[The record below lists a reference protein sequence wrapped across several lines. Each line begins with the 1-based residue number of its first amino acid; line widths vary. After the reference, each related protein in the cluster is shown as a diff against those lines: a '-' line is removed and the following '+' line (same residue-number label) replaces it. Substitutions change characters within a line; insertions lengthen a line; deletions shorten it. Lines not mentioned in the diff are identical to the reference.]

1 MLLLP
6 SSALGRLN
14 THSGQDNPEYGMMDD
29 LEAFGGHMQTKS
41 FKGKVALVTGG
52 SRGIGAGIVRRLAA
66 DGASVAFTY
75 STSEERALQLV
86 SEIEST
92 GGKALSLKADSTSAK
107 ELRAA
112 VARTT
117 EAFGTLDIFVSSAG
131 ILTMDTID
139 TYSLEEFDRM
149 VAINVR
155 AVFVGIQAAA
165 QQMKDGGRIVVIG
178 SSTAIRAAVPGASV
192 YSMTKAA
199 LTGLVRG
206 AAIDLAPRAITVNNV
221 QPGPTAT
228 DMSSAHAELVKTL
241 IPLKRMGDVS
251 EVASFVSY
259 LASEEAGFITGA
271 SLTIDGGY
279 VA

>member
-1 MLLLP
+1 MVVV
-6 SSALGRLN
+6 R
-14 THSGQDNPEYGMMDD
+14 
-29 LEAFGGHMQTKS
+29 TKS
-41 FKGKVALVTGG
+41 FAGKVALVTGG
-52 SRGIGAGIVRRLAA
+52 SKGIGAGIVRRFAG

-75 STSEERALQLV
+75 SSSEDKALQV
-86 SEIEST
+86 VREIEAA
-92 GGKALSLKADSTSAK
+92 GGKVLALKADSASAK

-112 VARTT
+112 VARTS
-117 EAFGTLDIFVSSAG
+117 EVLGTLDVFVSNAG
-131 ILTMDTID
+131 ILARGTID
-139 TYSLEEFDRM
+139 TYSLENFDRM

-155 AVFVGIQAAA
+155 AAFVGIQAAS
-165 QQMKDGGRIVVIG
+165 QEMRDGGRIVLIG
-178 SSTAIRAAVPGASV
+178 SNTAVRTGFPGASV

-199 LTGLVRG
+199 LVGLVRG

-228 DMSSAHAELVKTL
+228 DMSSPHSELVKPL
-241 IPLKRMGDVS
+241 IPLKRMGEVS

>member
-1 MLLLP
+1 
-6 SSALGRLN
+6 
-14 THSGQDNPEYGMMDD
+14 
-29 LEAFGGHMQTKS
+29 
-41 FKGKVALVTGG
+41 
-52 SRGIGAGIVRRLAA
+52 
-66 DGASVAFTY
+66 
-75 STSEERALQLV
+75 
-86 SEIEST
+86 
-92 GGKALSLKADSTSAK
+92 
-107 ELRAA
+107 
-112 VARTT
+112 
-117 EAFGTLDIFVSSAG
+117 
-131 ILTMDTID
+131 
-139 TYSLEEFDRM
+139 M

-155 AVFVGIQAAA
+155 AAFVGIQAAA
-165 QQMKDGGRIVVIG
+165 QEMNDGGRIVIIG
-178 SSTAIRAAVPGASV
+178 SCTAIRTAVPGASV

-199 LTGLVRG
+199 LVGLVRG

-228 DMSSAHAELVKTL
+228 DMSSAHAELAKTL

>member
-1 MLLLP
+1 
-6 SSALGRLN
+6 
-14 THSGQDNPEYGMMDD
+14 
-29 LEAFGGHMQTKS
+29 MQTKS
-41 FKGKVALVTGG
+41 FKSRVALVTGG
-52 SRGIGAGIVRRLAA
+52 SRGIGAGIVRRLAS

-75 STSEERALQLV
+75 SSSEEKALQLLR
-86 SEIEST
+86 EIESA
-92 GGKALSLKADSTSAK
+92 GGKALALKADSGSAK

-117 EAFGTLDIFVSSAG
+117 EALGPLDIFVSNAG
-131 ILTMDTID
+131 IATLGTID
-139 TYSLEEFDRM
+139 IYSLEDFDRM

-155 AVFVGIQAAA
+155 AAFVGIQAAA
-165 QQMKDGGRIVVIG
+165 QEMNDGGRIVIIG
-178 SSTAIRAAVPGASV
+178 SITAIRTAFPGASV

-199 LTGLVRG
+199 LAGLVRG

-228 DMSSAHAELVKTL
+228 DMGSPHAELVKTL
-241 IPLKRMGDVS
+241 IPLKRIGDVS

-259 LASEEAGFITGA
+259 LASDEAGFITGA

>member
-1 MLLLP
+1 
-6 SSALGRLN
+6 
-14 THSGQDNPEYGMMDD
+14 
-29 LEAFGGHMQTKS
+29 MQTKS

-75 STSEERALQLV
+75 SSSEEKALQLV

-92 GGKALSLKADSTSAK
+92 GGIALSLKSDSASAS
-107 ELRAA
+107 ELRGAI
-112 VARTT
+112 ARTT
-117 EAFGTLDIFVSSAG
+117 ETLGPLDIFVSNAG
-131 ILTMDTID
+131 ILIRGTID
-139 TYSLEEFDRM
+139 TYSLEDFDRM

-155 AVFVGIQAAA
+155 AAFIGIQAAA
-165 QQMKDGGRIVVIG
+165 QEMKNSGRIVLIG
-178 SSTAIRAAVPGASV
+178 SNTAIRTAFPGGSI
-192 YSMTKAA
+192 YGMTKAA
-199 LTGLVRG
+199 LTGLARG

-228 DMSSAHAELVKTL
+228 DMSSRHTELVKPL

>member
-1 MLLLP
+1 M
-6 SSALGRLN
+6 AAA
-14 THSGQDNPEYGMMDD
+14 QE
-29 LEAFGGHMQTKS
+29 KS
-41 FKGKVALVTGG
+41 FTGKVALVTGG
-52 SRGIGAGIVRRLAA
+52 SKGIGAGIVRRLAS
-66 DGASVAFTY
+66 DGASVAFTF
-75 STSEERALQLV
+75 SSSEEKALNLV
-86 SEIEST
+86 HEVESG
-92 GGKALSLKADSTSAK
+92 GGKALAMKADSASAE

-112 VARTT
+112 VTKTAKI
-117 EAFGTLDIFVSSAG
+117 FGPLDIFVSNAG
-131 ILTMDTID
+131 ILTRGTID
-139 TYSLEEFDRM
+139 TYSLEDFDRM

-155 AVFVGIQAAA
+155 AAFVGVQAAA
-165 QQMKDGGRIVVIG
+165 QEMKNSGRIVLIG
-178 SSTAIRAAVPGASV
+178 SNTAVRTAFPGASI

-228 DMSSAHAELVKTL
+228 DMSAPYADMAKTL

-251 EVASFVSY
+251 EIAGLVSY

>member
-1 MLLLP
+1 
-6 SSALGRLN
+6 
-14 THSGQDNPEYGMMDD
+14 
-29 LEAFGGHMQTKS
+29 MQTKS

-75 STSEERALQLV
+75 SNSEEKALQLV

-92 GGKALSLKADSTSAK
+92 GGKALSLKADSASAE

-117 EAFGTLDIFVSSAG
+117 EVFGTLDIFVSSAG
-131 ILTMDTID
+131 ILIMDTID

-155 AVFVGIQAAA
+155 AAFVGIQAAA
-165 QQMKDGGRIVVIG
+165 QQMKEGGRIVLIG
-178 SSTAIRAAVPGASV
+178 SNTAIRTAFPGASV

-241 IPLKRMGDVS
+241 IPLKRMGDIS